1 MPARAR
7 VPVPVSLPASLPE
20 GARSGP
26 APHHRGL
33 SLRPRDAI
41 DPYALGRFSP
51 DQVGISQLGAW
62 CPSCNGS
69 LLVVEMTMTDAGL
82 YVEGVCQ
89 TCSNPHGHRP
99 GIYKRLVIPL
109 AWGRLPD
116 VAE

>member
-1 MPARAR
+1 
-7 VPVPVSLPASLPE
+7 
-20 GARSGP
+20 
-26 APHHRGL
+26 
-33 SLRPRDAI
+33 
-41 DPYALGRFSP
+41 
-51 DQVGISQLGAW
+51 
-62 CPSCNGS
+62 
-69 LLVVEMTMTDAGL
+69 L